1 VKWQR
6 VNNTLLLIP
15 ALLFFIFIPGLGI
28 VLALL
33 ESVRS
38 EGNITFGHYVDLF
51 EEKRFMTSFLF
62 SLTVTSISTI
72 LSLCIG
78 LGIVKAFSSLLK
90 ENKHKLLVWIPM
102 LVPHFVWAY
111 LVYLLFNQSGFFS
124 NVFEMGGWI
133 DDRSQFPTLVQDR
146 NGIGII
152 LTYVWK
158 EVPFVTL
165 MLLPVYATLSKSYK
179 EIASLLGAGPYKAFW
194 VAEWP
199 FILPVLVETGA
210 ILFAF
215 IFTAYEVP
223 QLLGVTSPQLLAILA
238 YDWFYS
244 GGWSDRPL
252 AFASLVLVGLSIGG
266 VMWLLIYFT
275 NKKRLHITKG
285 IRN

>member
-6 VNNTLLLIP
+6 VNNTFLLIP

-38 EGNITFGHYVDLF
+38 GGTITFGHYVDLF
-51 EEKRFMTSFLF
+51 EEERFMTSFLF

-78 LGIVKAFSSLLK
+78 LGIVKAFSPLLK

-124 NVFEMGGWI
+124 NVFGMAGWI
-133 DDRSQFPTLVQDR
+133 DDRSQFPILVQDR

-179 EIASLLGAGPYKAFW
+179 EVASILGAGPYKAFW

-223 QLLGVTSPQLLAILA
+223 QLLGVTSPQMLAILA

-244 GGWSDRPL
+244 GSWSDRPL
-252 AFASLVLVGLSIGG
+252 AFASLVLVGLGIGF

-275 NKKRLHITKG
+275 NKKRMHITKG

>member
-1 VKWQR
+1 MKWQR
-6 VNNTLLLIP
+6 VNNTFLLIP

-38 EGNITFGHYVDLF
+38 GGTITFGHYVDLF
-51 EEKRFMTSFLF
+51 EEERFMTSFLF

-78 LGIVKAFSSLLK
+78 LGIVKAFSPLLK
-90 ENKHKLLVWIPM
+90 ENKHKLIVWIPM

-111 LVYLLFNQSGFFS
+111 LVYSLFNQSGFYS
-124 NVFEMGGWI
+124 NVFGMAGWI
-133 DDRSQFPTLVQDR
+133 DDRSQFPTLVQER
-146 NGIGII
+146 KGIGII

-165 MLLPVYATLSKSYK
+165 MLLPVYTTLSKSYK

-223 QLLGVTSPQLLAILA
+223 QLLGVTSPQMLAILA

-244 GGWSDRPL
+244 GTWSDRPL
-252 AFASLVLVGLSIGG
+252 AFASLVLVGLGIGF

-275 NKKRLHITKG
+275 NKKRMHITKG

>member
-1 VKWQR
+1 MKWQR
-6 VNNTLLLIP
+6 VNNTFLLIP

-38 EGNITFGHYVDLF
+38 GGTITFGHYVDLF
-51 EEKRFMTSFLF
+51 EEKRFVTSFLF

-78 LGIVKAFSSLLK
+78 LGIVKAFSPLLK

-124 NVFEMGGWI
+124 NVFGMAGWI
-133 DDRSQFPTLVQDR
+133 DDRSQFPILVQDR

-179 EIASLLGAGPYKAFW
+179 EIAYLLGAGPYKTFW

-215 IFTAYEVP
+215 IFTAFEVP
-223 QLLGVTSPQLLAILA
+223 QLLGVTSPQMLAILA

-244 GGWSDRPL
+244 GSWSDRPL
-252 AFASLVLVGLSIGG
+252 AFTSLVLVGLGIGV

-275 NKKRLHITKG
+275 NKKRMHITKG

>member
-1 VKWQR
+1 MKWQR
-6 VNNTLLLIP
+6 VNNTFLLIP

-33 ESVRS
+33 ESVGS
-38 EGNITFGHYVDLF
+38 EGNITFGHYIDLF

-78 LGIVKAFSSLLK
+78 LGIVKAFSPLLQ

-124 NVFEMGGWI
+124 NVFEMAGWI
-133 DDRSQFPTLVQDR
+133 DERNQFPTLVQER

-165 MLLPVYATLSKSYK
+165 MLFPVYTTLSKSYK
-179 EIASLLGAGPYKAFW
+179 EIASLLGAGAYKAFW

-199 FILPVLVETGA
+199 FIFPVLVETGA

-223 QLLGVTSPQLLAILA
+223 QLLGVTSPQMLAILA

-244 GGWSDRPL
+244 GSWSDRPL
-252 AFASLVLVGLSIGG
+252 AFASLVLVGLGIGI

-275 NKKRLHITKG
+275 NKKRMHITKG

>member
-1 VKWQR
+1 MKWR
-6 VNNTLLLIP
+6 RSNNSLLLIP
-15 ALLFFIFIPGLGI
+15 ALLFFILIPGLGI

-38 EGNITFGHYVDLF
+38 GETITLRHYLDLF
-51 EEKRFMTSFLF
+51 EDKRFIASFLF
-62 SLTVTSISTI
+62 SVIVTSISTVLALI
-72 LSLCIG
+72 LG
-78 LGIVKAFSSLLK
+78 LMIVKAFSPLLK
-90 ENKHKLLVWIPM
+90 DNKFKLLVWIPM

-124 NVFEMGGWI
+124 NLSGLAGWI
-133 DDRSQFPTLVQDR
+133 DDRSQFPVLVQDGK
-146 NGIGII
+146 GIGMI

-165 MLLPVYATLSKSYK
+165 MLLPVYATLSKRYK
-179 EIASLLGAGPYKAFW
+179 EVASLLGAGPYKTFW

-199 FILPVLVETGA
+199 FIFPVLVETGA

-215 IFTAYEVP
+215 IFTAFEVP
-223 QLLGVTSPQLLAILA
+223 QLLGVTSPQMLAILA

-244 GGWSDRPL
+244 GNWSDRPL

-266 VMWLLIYFT
+266 VMWLLIYVT
-275 NKKRLHITKG
+275 NKKRMHITKG
-285 IRN
+285 IGN

>member
-1 VKWQR
+1 MKWQR

-223 QLLGVTSPQLLAILA
+223 QLLGVTSPQMLAILA

-244 GGWSDRPL
+244 GSWSDRPL

-285 IRN
+285 IQN

>member
-1 VKWQR
+1 MKWQR

-51 EEKRFMTSFLF
+51 EEKRFMTSFFF

-90 ENKHKLLVWIPM
+90 ENKYKLLVWIPM

-244 GGWSDRPL
+244 GSWSDRPL

-266 VMWLLIYFT
+266 VMWLLINFT

>member
-1 VKWQR
+1 MKWQR

-90 ENKHKLLVWIPM
+90 ENKYKLLVWIPM

-244 GGWSDRPL
+244 GSWSDRPL

>member
-6 VNNTLLLIP
+6 VNNTFLLIP

-38 EGNITFGHYVDLF
+38 EGNITLGHYVDLF

-78 LGIVKAFSSLLK
+78 LGIVKSFSPLLK

-124 NVFEMGGWI
+124 NMFGLAGWI
-133 DDRSQFPTLVQDR
+133 DDRSQFPTLVMDR

-165 MLLPVYATLSKSYK
+165 MLLPVYTTLSKSYK
-179 EIASLLGAGPYKAFW
+179 EIASLLGAGSYKAFW

-199 FILPVLVETGA
+199 FIFPVLVETGA

-215 IFTAYEVP
+215 IFSAFEVP
-223 QLLGVTSPQLLAILA
+223 QLLGVTSPQMLSILA

-244 GGWSDRPL
+244 GSWIDRPL
-252 AFASLVLVGLSIGG
+252 AFTSLVLVGLGIGV

-275 NKKRLHITKG
+275 NKKRMHITKG
-285 IRN
+285 I

>member
-1 VKWQR
+1 MKWQR

-223 QLLGVTSPQLLAILA
+223 QLLGVTSPQMLAILA

-244 GGWSDRPL
+244 GSWSDRPL

-275 NKKRLHITKG
+275 NKERLHITKG
-285 IRN
+285 IQN

>member
-158 EVPFVTL
+158 EIPFVTL

-244 GGWSDRPL
+244 GSWSDRPL

>member
-1 VKWQR
+1 MKWQR
-6 VNNTLLLIP
+6 VNNTFLLIP

-38 EGNITFGHYVDLF
+38 EGTITFGHYADLF
-51 EEKRFMTSFLF
+51 KEKRFVTSFLF

-78 LGIVKAFSSLLK
+78 LGIVKAFSPLLK

-102 LVPHFVWAY
+102 LVPHFVGAY

-124 NVFEMGGWI
+124 NVFGMAGWI
-133 DDRSQFPTLVQDR
+133 DDRSQFPILVQER

-158 EVPFVTL
+158 EVPFVIL

-215 IFTAYEVP
+215 IFTAFEVP
-223 QLLGVTSPQLLAILA
+223 RLLGVTSPQMLAILV
-238 YDWFYS
+238 YGWFYS
-244 GGWSDRPL
+244 GSWSDRPM
-252 AFASLVLVGLSIGG
+252 AFASLVLVGLGIGF

-275 NKKRLHITKG
+275 NKKRMHITKG
-285 IRN
+285 IGN

>member
-244 GGWSDRPL
+244 GSWSDRPL